1 MANQILPL
9 AQLFRGMADLIDRD
23 QTSQTLYEAITKAA
37 GVVAADATAE
47 QLVAGRLWETD
58 GAGLLA
64 AAYAFHAGLP
74 RQAVTA
80 THVRALV
87 GTSPPA
93 QGGGQAFPEQ
103 ASPVS
108 TGGAAGPTTPTVP
121 PARAGP
127 PPVDLQRLPGPR
139 LNDLDP
145 ADQAKLWTTL
155 SELRRSEVV
164 PRGQLIRL
172 TSWLPTDLAAQLLA
186 LLSSNPALVRADAA
200 RLRDA
205 IDLNDPTT
213 PVLAVVTL
221 GWLEAAEEVLASGS
235 TAHDLQVLLSVA
247 GRQANHPSRQADT
260 S

>member
-9 AQLFRGMADLIDRD
+9 AQLFRGMADLIDHD
-23 QTSQTLYEAITKAA
+23 HTSQTPYEAITKAA
-37 GVVAADATAE
+37 GVAAAYATTQ
-47 QLVAGRLWETD
+47 QLVTGPLWETD

-80 THVRALV
+80 THIRALLE
-87 GTSPPA
+87 TSPPA
-93 QGGGQAFPEQ
+93 RAGGQALPEQ
-103 ASPVS
+103 ASPVRR
-108 TGGAAGPTTPTVP
+108 TGGTAGPTTPTVP
-121 PARAGP
+121 PARADP
-127 PPVDLQRLPGPR
+127 PPVDPQRLPGPR

-145 ADQAKLWTTL
+145 ADQAKLWTAL
-155 SELRRSEVV
+155 SELRRGEVV

-186 LLSSNPALVRADAA
+186 LLSSKPALVRADAA

-235 TAHDLQVLLSVA
+235 TAHDLQILLSVA
-247 GRQANHPSRQADT
+247 GRRGQPP
-260 S
+260 